1 MSQRKLDFLLGKQR
15 LNIMQTGINE
25 IFVSISKMLTLFYFV
40 DDDLDLDDLDLDDD
54 MGSIDS
60 ELNYDL

>member
-1 MSQRKLDFLLGKQR
+1 MTFIYNCVTLTHSGDFHMY
-15 LNIMQTGINE
+15 IWP
-25 IFVSISKMLTLFYFV
+25 LTYVYTFV

-60 ELNYDL
+60 ELNDL

>member
-1 MSQRKLDFLLGKQR
+1 MTF
-15 LNIMQTGINE
+15 TCTY
-25 IFVSISKMLTLFYFV
+25 LTFNLCLYFV

-60 ELNYDL
+60 ELNDL